1 MIPIQSKCD
10 MDVPEEH
17 CLWALVGIESTGV
30 PMLTSEV
37 ALRQL
42 SAQLFAAG
50 FRHHPELQEIKV
62 QTPPGAEGVHWLA
75 LGAVRWVGIDE
86 VDPGPVAGPQGGHGV
101 DLDAKSAE
109 DLIALADDLK
119 ARGVIRDP
127 EPERVVEDV
136 ATIGR
141 AR

>member
-10 MDVPEEH
+10 MNVPEEH

-62 QTPPGAEGVHWLA
+62 QTPPGAEVCTGLLSA
-75 LGAVRWVGIDE
+75 LSAGSGSMRLILVRWLDRRVGTASI
-86 VDPGPVAGPQGGHGV
+86 
-101 DLDAKSAE
+101 STRSRRR
-109 DLIALADDLK
+109 I
-119 ARGVIRDP
+119 
-127 EPERVVEDV
+127 
-136 ATIGR
+136 
-141 AR
+141 